1 MPRDAAGTR
10 LPARQVSG
18 QRLVRRFGVERGVEQ
33 QRRVGVAKE
42 PDNPGVTIRDAP
54 RQKRR
59 TPGDGKADP
68 QDIVII
74 AGVGCQLLRRRPG
87 RVLDAHVH
95 LCDLNL
101 EAQSGQAPHIRRHV
115 RWPRAVIETHMHLP
129 PDTADGDASRQHA
142 PR

>member
-1 MPRDAAGTR
+1 MPRAR
-10 LPARQVSG
+10 VYRPARARASAWYAGLGSNAASNNSG
-18 QRLVRRFGVERGVEQ
+18 AS
-33 QRRVGVAKE
+33 VAKE
-42 PDNPGVTIRDAP
+42 PDNPGVTIRDAQ

-95 LCDLNL
+95 LRDLNL

-115 RWPRAVIETHMHLP
+115 RWPRAVIETHMHLQ
-129 PDTADGDASRQHA
+129 PDTADGDAARQHA